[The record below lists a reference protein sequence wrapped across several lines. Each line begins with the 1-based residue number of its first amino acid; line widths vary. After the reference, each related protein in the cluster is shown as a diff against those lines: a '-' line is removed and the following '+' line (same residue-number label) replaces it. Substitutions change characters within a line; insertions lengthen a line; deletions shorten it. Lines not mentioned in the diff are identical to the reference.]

1 MLISDS
7 LIAIGSTAAIG
18 LIAALLAA
26 RSRPSWQ
33 IWPAPP
39 QGSVKSFL
47 LWTLFRTLN
56 ASVFALAMITL
67 ASKSYDDRMPL
78 WQASLLIASAILGIV
93 YVSSLIALGRKA
105 TYCQASGLE
114 TGGIYQWTRNPQYT
128 TAIAAIGL
136 LAAGV
141 GTLPM
146 LALATALITVYVL
159 MAMAEEPWLLQRYG
173 QSYIDYA
180 AEVPRFFSL
189 GHVIRVLRP
198 HIDNVVSQAKQ

>member
-1 MLISDS
+1 MLIYDI
-7 LIAIGSTAAIG
+7 LIAMGSASAIG

-26 RSRPSWQ
+26 RTRPSWE

-39 QGSVKSFL
+39 QGSRKSFVF
-47 LWTLFRTLN
+47 WTLFRTLN
-56 ASVFALAMITL
+56 VSVLALAAITL
-67 ASKSYDDRMPL
+67 ATKSYDDRMPL
-78 WQASLLIASAILGIV
+78 WQASLLTASAILGIV
-93 YVSSLIALGRKA
+93 YISTLIVLGRKA
-105 TYCQASGLE
+105 TYCQASGLK

-141 GTLPM
+141 ATLPM

-173 QSYIDYA
+173 HPYVDYA

-189 GHVIRVLRP
+189 GHAIRLLRA
-198 HIDNVVSQAKQ
+198 HIHSDASQAKQ